1 MKTVAIGLCLVLSFC
16 KANSQSDKAAG
27 QVIEGS
33 KLIVELI
40 KVLKGKKEMEREKD
54 CKNSHADLCVTN
66 ESSIPLAV
74 SLFHRESREQREMVI
89 PAGLREC
96 CLQLALG
103 IWTYDLR
110 ISEQPRSIRKGD
122 LLLESCENITM
133 NIKY

>member
-16 KANSQSDKAAG
+16 KVNSQTDNAAG

-40 KVLKGKKEMEREKD
+40 KALKGKKELEKDQD
-54 CKNSHADLCVTN
+54 CKNAHADLCVIN
-66 ESSIPLAV
+66 EASIPLAV
-74 SLFHRESREQREMVI
+74 SLFHRETREQREMVI

-103 IWTYDLR
+103 VWTYDLR
-110 ISEQPRSIRKGD
+110 ISQQPVSIRKGD
-122 LLLESCENITM
+122 LLIESCQNITM